1 MENQDRELVQRVLNE
16 TNNPRLRKLLV
27 EHDSLDD
34 QVGTLGKKSFLTTP
48 EELKL
53 KQLKA
58 QKLSGVEE
66 MLMIARAA
74 VV

>member
-1 MENQDRELVQRVLNE
+1 MESQDRELVQRVLDE

-27 EHDSLDD
+27 EHDDLDS
-34 QVGTLGKKSFLTTP
+34 QVGSLGKKSYLTTP
-48 EELKL
+48 EEITLKR
-53 KQLKA
+53 LKA

-66 MLMIARAA
+66 MLKIARAG